1 MKELS
6 YVLLGCFVFTLFF
19 STVVYPDLEHKNVQS
34 KSSCTGMCYTSY
46 VAQNGTVVEQ
56 LEVQQQLS
64 NKDEFSSIRSLW
76 KGCSSCHGNE
86 GQGMSVFPKLSGRT
100 SDYISNR
107 LYSYKNR
114 ETVGNM
120 SQTMWGQAGMLSS
133 QQIETLSKYIE
144 TEL

>member
-1 MKELS
+1 MREFVV
-6 YVLLGCFVFTLFF
+6 VLLGTFSIGLFCA
-19 STVVYPDLEHKNVQS
+19 TMIYPNLEYTGHKSNR
-34 KSSCTGMCYTSY
+34 SCIDQCYVDY
-46 VAQNGTVVEQ
+46 VREYGTVVDIERDK
-56 LEVQQQLS
+56 QQLS

-76 KGCSSCHGNE
+76 KGCSSCHGSE
-86 GQGMSVFPKLSGRT
+86 GEGMSVFPKLSGRT

-144 TEL
+144 KEL